1 MQFGKLIWAG
11 FRLVATSLLTMSSSS
26 WAAPSERQGQ
36 VGDLKTKSKEE
47 LVELLSRQDKLLS
60 NKRFIQTLP
69 DKGKKISDF
78 AERICLALA
87 HNEEEE
93 RKQDMLSSVRTELQ
107 SKYQQA
113 LTQRPRGSQNK
124 PGTSQHRR
132 QAGDTAP
139 GNVQELDVSP
149 LSPNVQESKTVDT
162 LKEDSVSKISAAGTM
177 NMAQAG
183 DDAEVSPDSDRT
195 KESDL
200 AEALQ
205 RVTLSDHSTG
215 SSGSLKDTFNRPATG
230 NPFLG
235 RQPQKKPH
243 YIEVLERTEKDPVT
257 RRQKY
262 KPNQFA
268 HNTDGSPSGSL
279 SPNQSPGGLLPSPV
293 LSVEA
298 RRERDRKH
306 IDDITAARLPLLH
319 YGPAQLLTLEQSADL
334 LREQTR
340 KHQELQ
346 AKLAAQKLSEALRFS
361 TGSYVVEGGSL
372 GTYREVHDDGAQ
384 LSSEED

>member
-1 MQFGKLIWAG
+1 MF
-11 FRLVATSLLTMSSSS
+11 SSSR
-26 WAAPSERQGQ
+26 AAPSERQGQ
-36 VGDLKTKSKEE
+36 VGVLKTKSKEE
-47 LVELLSRQDKLLS
+47 LGELLSRQDKLLS
-60 NKRFIQTLP
+60 NKGFIQTLP

-78 AERICLALA
+78 AERLCLALA

-93 RKQDMLSSVRTELQ
+93 MKQDMLSYVRTELQ
-107 SKYQQA
+107 SKYQQT
-113 LTQRPRGSQNK
+113 LTQRQHGSQNK
-124 PGTSQHRR
+124 PETSQHRR

-149 LSPNVQESKTVDT
+149 LSPNVQESKIVHT
-162 LKEDSVSKISAAGTM
+162 LQEDSVSKVSAAETM
-177 NMAQAG
+177 EVAQAG
-183 DDAEVSPDSDRT
+183 GDAGASLDSDRT

-205 RVTLSDHSTG
+205 RVTLSDHSSG
-215 SSGSLKDTFNRPATG
+215 SSGSPKDTFNRPATG

-243 YIEVLERTEKDPVT
+243 YIEVLARTEKDPAM

-279 SPNQSPGGLLPSPV
+279 SPSQSPGGLLPSPV
-293 LSVEA
+293 LSIEA

-306 IDDITAARLPLLH
+306 IDDVTAARLPLLH
-319 YGPAQLLTLEQSADL
+319 YSPAQLLTLEQSADL
-334 LREQTR
+334 LLEQTR
-340 KHQELQ
+340 KHQDLQ
-346 AKLAAQKLSEALRFS
+346 AKLAAQKLSEGLRFS
-361 TGSYVVEGGSL
+361 TGSYVVEGCPL
-372 GTYREVHDDGAQ
+372 GAYREVHDDVAQ

>member
-1 MQFGKLIWAG
+1 
-11 FRLVATSLLTMSSSS
+11 MSSSS

-47 LVELLSRQDKLLS
+47 LGELLSRQDKLLS

-139 GNVQELDVSP
+139 GNVQELDISP

-162 LKEDSVSKISAAGTM
+162 LKEDGVSKISAAGTM

-346 AKLAAQKLSEALRFS
+346 AKLAAQKLSEGLRFS

-372 GTYREVHDDGAQ
+372 GAYREVHDDGAQ